1 MNLEQKLQSTDDF
14 WSTKA
19 QEEAAVRKLDTE
31 IGTLKGAIGLA
42 EKMMG
47 LRASPGWLDF
57 VKAVE
62 GCKAWRQKEL
72 EACQGSNEDMRI
84 LQGRCRELNALL
96 GMMGDTEKNTK
107 LLAERLGNLEN
118 ERKLFVRAD
127 GKVQPQ
133 GVVT

>member
-1 MNLEQKLQSTDDF
+1 MNLQQKLQPTDDF

-19 QEEAAVRKLDTE
+19 QEEAVVRRLDTE

-47 LRASPGWLDF
+47 LRSAPGWKDF
-57 VKAVE
+57 VEAVE

-72 EACQGSNEDMRI
+72 EACQGSNEDLRI

-96 GMMGDTEKNTK
+96 GMMGDTEKNAK
-107 LLAERLGNLEN
+107 LLAERLGVLEQ
-118 ERKLFVRAD
+118 EKKLFVRAD

-133 GVVT
+133 GVMT